1 MPKKNSTFGR
11 GRGRGKIN
19 TRSYASAPN
28 DENNTPVKV
37 KKEKLKETGHFISP
51 DPKARKFTIKKVLEI
66 LRAQDN
72 TVYQESELKEMLTTW
87 RKYKKQSVSEIPTM
101 TYVKVVQELQI
112 IQKRIIGDDD
122 YEYTIDEITAILKD
136 TRESR
141 QYLQKMETE
150 ELRQILSIWF
160 EHEQKDKNIKNLNHD
175 QLISELENIKSKL
188 NDNDEKSHLE
198 SIEEQVDK
206 ETDEMFS
213 TVLDMNVNEN
223 TTDEQIEKFTHSQLS
238 YFQYVKSLKF
248 DEFPSLE
255 DVQQYDIKRLY
266 EFCKEWRNGA
276 APNKQDLV
284 EDLSSVEENDLYS
297 IQDERKLD
305 RLDTKLEIE
314 RESTR
319 SNQIEDVVMT
329 DVEDDELE
337 DEIEVIDDKKNHK
350 DDEDIA
356 VEEPEQ
362 LSEHTT
368 DAEIKKFD
376 RYSLETIYKKYT
388 KTTAHPTGAA
398 TIKLWTKDQLERKI
412 RTARDTLIRTSQTSI
427 MKQNSSLKSSRKY
440 SGKPKIQTDLQ
451 ANLAQSWR
459 YNLFFTQ
466 PLQVK
471 TIEDLRN
478 HMASLFLEMQKYQ
491 PTTKLLP
498 WSSTDMR
505 ESIDDSESLP
515 TTITGLKK
523 YFPNIRAPT
532 GVTKQYIK
540 MRLCLPVTT
549 DRTTFEADYIAW
561 CNTQDIK
568 MYYCSVQQPST
579 KVIGWLVYAPNT
591 MDREKWC
598 RATQELYT
606 QVAKDASSIEVGLSW
621 KALTGQWDMP
631 PKDKVYAMHVETT
644 VTLAPKVKT
653 FLRLIAQR
661 KAFPLGVRFRLM
673 DQYSQYMKETTQ
685 VKYKYIRDKHKTCL
699 KEVKRIESEKILNLD
714 YKIPGTKMTL
724 RDVVVNIRDNTDGRR
739 IFMSIDARYDRPDV
753 HVAMYRPD
761 KGSKAEAFMESLPTY
776 LQHLYPQA
784 SLSRIFTIDAMEQ
797 IEGSE
802 FFPDTQTFLTQE
814 DIELDKEIQ
823 MDWDDDSFDHLK
835 TDETQNPFEITMPK
849 KLPGGTK
856 LYNFNGDDDTASTIP
871 ATSSNLT
878 FTNAS
883 LHLYDA
889 NSTVSEMSVPT
900 DVHKQIQNQLTKLN
914 ADPTNQNEKKSRQDD
929 DMGEADEAQ
938 STQQLVKIVERTGEL

>member
-1 MPKKNSTFGR
+1 MPPKNSTFGR
-11 GRGRGKIN
+11 GRGRGRSN
-19 TRSYASAPN
+19 TRISKKS
-28 DENNTPVKV
+28 ENTPVKV
-37 KKEKLKETGHFISP
+37 KKEKLQDIGHFISP
-51 DPKARKFTIKKVLEI
+51 ESNTKKFSIKKVIEI
-66 LRAQDN
+66 LRAQDD
-72 TVYQESELKEMLTTW
+72 TEYQEPELKEMLTTW
-87 RKYKKQSVSEIPTM
+87 RKYKNQPIKEIPTM
-101 TYVKVVQELQI
+101 KYDKVVEELQT
-112 IQKRIIGDDD
+112 IQKRVNDDED
-122 YEYTIDEITAILKD
+122 YDYSIDEVTAILKD
-136 TRESR
+136 TRKSR
-141 QYLQKMETE
+141 QYLQKMDTE
-150 ELRQILSIWF
+150 ELRLILSTWNRHKGNM
-160 EHEQKDKNIKNLNHD
+160 ENLNLFDHD
-175 QLISELENIKSKL
+175 QLMAELEKVKVSLSKEA
-188 NDNDEKSHLE
+188 DGSAFE
-198 SIEEQVDK
+198 SVIDQVDR
-206 ETDEMFS
+206 ETDEMFQVVQ
-213 TVLDMNVNEN
+213 TMNVNEG
-223 TTDEQIEKFTHSQLS
+223 TTDDQIDEYTHSQLS
-238 YFQYVKSLKF
+238 YFQYVKSLKL
-248 DEFPSLE
+248 ETFPSLE
-255 DVQQYDIKRLY
+255 EIQQYEKKHLTN
-266 EFCKEWRNGA
+266 FCKEWRNEA
-276 APNKQDLV
+276 ISTKTNDPLSILSDDDDDSDALQEPLSEQTNLNLELNRENKNATQD
-284 EDLSSVEENDLYS
+284 
-297 IQDERKLD
+297 
-305 RLDTKLEIE
+305 
-314 RESTR
+314 
-319 SNQIEDVVMT
+319 EDVVMT
-329 DVEDDELE
+329 DVEED
-337 DEIEVIDDKKNHK
+337 DEIEDTRKNKMETVKYDEPEHEK
-350 DDEDIA
+350 DSILDGNDNKESEDAISK
-356 VEEPEQ
+356 EPEQ

-368 DAEIKKFD
+368 DAEIKNLD
-376 RYSLETIYKKYT
+376 RYNLENIYKKYT
-388 KTTAHPTGAA
+388 KTTTYPTGEA
-398 TIKLWTKDQLERKI
+398 TIKLWTKDQLQRKI
-412 RTARDTLIRTSQTSI
+412 RVARDTLIRTSQTSI
-427 MKQNSSLKSSRKY
+427 PKQNSSLKTSRKY
-440 SGKPKIQTDLQ
+440 SGKPKIQTDLK

-498 WSSTDMR
+498 WSSTDLKD
-505 ESIDDSESLP
+505 SIDDSESLP

-540 MRLCLPVTT
+540 MRLCLPIAT
-549 DRTTFEADYIAW
+549 DRATFEADYIAW

-591 MDREKWC
+591 MDRDKWC

-606 QVAKDASSIEVGLSW
+606 QVAKDGSSIEVGLSW

-631 PKDKVYAMHVETT
+631 PKEKVYAMHVETT
-644 VTLAPKVKT
+644 VALAPKVKT

-673 DQYSQYMKETTQ
+673 DQYSQYMKESTQ

-714 YKIPGTKMTL
+714 YKISGTKMTL

-776 LQHLYPQA
+776 LKHLYPQA

-835 TDETQNPFEITMPK
+835 TEDTQNPFEITMPK
-849 KLPGGTK
+849 KLPGGKK
-856 LYNFNGDDDTASTIP
+856 LYNFTGDDDTASTIP

-883 LHLYDA
+883 VHLYDA

-900 DVHKQIQNQLTKLN
+900 EVHKQIQNQLTKLN
-914 ADPTNQNEKKSRQDD
+914 ADPTNQNEKKSLQDD
-929 DMGEADEAQ
+929 DMGEAEEA
-938 STQQLVKIVERTGEL
+938 

>member
-1 MPKKNSTFGR
+1 MPKNSTFGR
-11 GRGRGKIN
+11 GYGRGKIH
-19 TRSYASAPN
+19 TRRSASTPN
-28 DENNTPVKV
+28 DKDNTPVKV
-37 KKEKLKETGHFISP
+37 KKENLKEIGHYISP
-51 DPKARKFTIKKVLEI
+51 DPKTRRFTIMKVLQI

-72 TVYQESELKEMLTTW
+72 TEYQEPELKEMLTTW
-87 RKYKKQSVSEIPTM
+87 RRYKKQSVSEIPNM
-101 TYVKVVQELQI
+101 KYDEVVQELQI
-112 IQKRIIGDDD
+112 IQKRIIGDEDD
-122 YEYTIDEITAILKD
+122 DFTIEEITAILKD

-141 QYLQKMETE
+141 QCLKKMETE
-150 ELRQILSIWF
+150 DLRQILTTWY
-160 EHEQKDKNIKNLNHD
+160 EHEQKDKNAKNLNHD
-175 QLISELENIKSKL
+175 QLISELENIKSTL

-213 TVLDMNVNEN
+213 TVQDMNVNEY
-223 TTDEQIEKFTHSQLS
+223 TTDEQIKKFTHSQLS
-238 YFQYVKSLKF
+238 CFQYVKSLKF
-248 DEFPSLE
+248 DDFPSLE
-255 DVQQYDIKRLY
+255 DVQQYDKKRLH
-266 EFCKEWRNGA
+266 EFCKKWRDEA
-276 APNKQDLV
+276 TSNKQDLI
-284 EDLSSVEENDLYS
+284 EDMSSVEDNDLYS
-297 IQDERKLD
+297 IQDERKQD
-305 RLDTKLEIE
+305 QLDTKLEIE
-314 RESTR
+314 SESIR
-319 SNQIEDVVMT
+319 SNQTEDVVMT
-329 DVEDDELE
+329 DVEDEELE
-337 DEIEVIDDKKNHK
+337 DERDEIGGEEDHEDDGN
-350 DDEDIA
+350 IV
-356 VEEPEQ
+356 VEEPE

-368 DAEIKKFD
+368 DAEIKNLD
-376 RYSLETIYKKYT
+376 RYKLENIYKKYT
-388 KTTAHPTGAA
+388 KTTPHPTGAA
-398 TIKLWTKDQLERKI
+398 TIKLWTKDQLVRKI
-412 RTARDTLIRTSQTSI
+412 RVARDTLIRTSQTSI
-427 MKQNSSLKSSRKY
+427 LKQSSSLKSSRKY

-451 ANLAQSWR
+451 ANRVQSWR
-459 YNLFFTQ
+459 YNLFFAQ
-466 PLQVK
+466 PLQTR

-491 PTTKLLP
+491 PTAKLLP

-540 MRLCLPVTT
+540 LRLCLSITT

-591 MDREKWC
+591 MDRDKWC

-631 PKDKVYAMHVETT
+631 PKEKVYAMHVETT

-673 DQYSQYMKETTQ
+673 DQYSKYMKETTQ

-714 YKIPGTKMTL
+714 YKISGTKMTL

-802 FFPDTQTFLTQE
+802 FYPDTQTFLTQE

-835 TDETQNPFEITMPK
+835 TEDTQNPFEITMPK
-849 KLPGGTK
+849 KLPGGK
-856 LYNFNGDDDTASTIP
+856 RLYNFTGDEDTASTIP

-914 ADPTNQNEKKSRQDD
+914 ADPTNQNEEKSRQDD
-929 DMGEADEAQ
+929 DMGEAKEA
-938 STQQLVKIVERTGEL
+938 